1 MSTQVL
7 LDVPDDI
14 YRQVKNVA
22 TRTQQAVADVLL
34 DSIARSFAPFPVD
47 PRRSEMSRNV
57 EAFVAIHPTLVKE
70 YLGKTVAI
78 LEGHLVDSDADPLA
92 LLQRVR
98 RAYPNRVVLRRK
110 VELVAERELQIRNP
124 RIETAL

>member
-14 YRQVKNVA
+14 YRQVRSVA
-22 TRTQQAVADVLL
+22 VRTQQAVADVLL
-34 DSIARSFAPFPVD
+34 DSIARSFAPFPID
-47 PRRSEMSRNV
+47 PRRAEMSRNV
-57 EAFVAIHPTLVKE
+57 EAFVALHPTLVKE

-124 RIETAL
+124 RIETAP